1 MTLEIQ
7 IMVWNRYKN
16 AAGLNYVGIIENS
29 TLFWN
34 EVRVLLNNT
43 VQYHMINA
51 D

>member
-1 MTLEIQ
+1 LEQ
-7 IMVWNRYKN
+7 VQKC
-16 AAGLNYVGIIENS
+16 AGLNYVGIIENS